1 MKRVFTIF
9 GVLVAVLLIAGL
21 VAVAVMPGKIEVAR
35 MKTIGVPVGD
45 VFEQVNRLSN
55 WEAWQPWSKRDAT
68 VSTTYEGSEVGVG
81 AKSVW
86 ESEDSGSG
94 SQEIVESVDGQ
105 TIVTAID
112 FEEMGNASST
122 WTFVEKGE
130 TTVVT
135 WSMTCELEGMAKL
148 FGPLIRDSVEK
159 DYDEGLENLKVLVE
173 AKAGVDLPSSP

>member
-1 MKRVFTIF
+1 MKRVFTIL
-9 GVLVAVLLIAGL
+9 GVLVAVLLIGGL

-35 MKTIGVPVGD
+35 VTTIGAPAGD

-68 VSTTYEGSEVGVG
+68 VATTYEGSEVGVG

-86 ESEDSGSG
+86 ESEASGSG
-94 SQEIVESVDGQ
+94 RQEIVESVEGQ
-105 TIVTAID
+105 TIVTAIE
-112 FEEMGNASST
+112 FEEMGDASSR
-122 WTFVEKGE
+122 WTFEEKGG

-135 WSMTCELEGMAKL
+135 WSMTGELEGMAKL
-148 FGPLIRDSVEK
+148 FGPAIRDSVEK

-173 AKAGVDLPSSP
+173 AKAGVESPLRP